1 MIDEVAFL
9 VYNNRMEQ
17 ERSQIVYS
25 ERNAPK
31 RAIVR
36 SDGALYVL
44 LLLFV
49 FGAIALSHVLAKR
62 FGINRLYVQLGLYAI
77 LLIVGY
83 VIYQLRL
90 VDYLYE
96 LTESELIVTQAVGS
110 KQKRLAAVPFDA
122 IEEIGAYRETDA
134 KPAPC
139 TYRGNKSQTTAVWY
153 TEAGQKHVLLLNA
166 SDALK
171 EKLTEAIHAQH

>member
-1 MIDEVAFL
+1 MIDEVGFL
-9 VYNNRMEQ
+9 VYNSRMERDRTQ
-17 ERSQIVYS
+17 TVYT

-36 SDGALYVL
+36 SDGALYLL

-49 FGAIALSHVLAKR
+49 FGTIALSHVLAKQ
-62 FGINRLYVQLGLYAI
+62 FGIDRLYVQLGLYSV

-83 VIYQLRL
+83 VIYRLRL

-96 LTESELIVTQAVGS
+96 LTERELIVTQAVGS

-139 TYRGNKSQTTAVWY
+139 TDVLPSMMNIRIIPYSVWVIGAP
-153 TEAGQKHVLLLNA
+153 TRPRRMNGAGLFA
-166 SDALK
+166 A
-171 EKLTEAIHAQH
+171 